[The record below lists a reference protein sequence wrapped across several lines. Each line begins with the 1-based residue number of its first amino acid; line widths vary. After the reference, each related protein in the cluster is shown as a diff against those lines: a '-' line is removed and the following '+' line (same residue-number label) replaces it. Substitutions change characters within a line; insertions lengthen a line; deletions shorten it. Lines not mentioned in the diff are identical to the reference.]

1 MLPLPPVP
9 QAHPARL
16 EKALRDG
23 GPRRRLRAR
32 RLRVL
37 GARRAEDH
45 RRRVREAYAAVMGEV
60 LARLIVELADLEV
73 RYAGD
78 PSSREDA
85 RREAFTRAAAMRART
100 FATARAH
107 LG

>member
-16 EKALRDG
+16 ERALREG

-37 GARRAEDH
+37 RARRVEDH
-45 RRRVREAYAAVMGEV
+45 RRRVHEAYAAVMGEA

-73 RYAGD
+73 RYAD
-78 PSSREDA
+78 DSATRAEA
-85 RREAFTRAAAMRART
+85 RREAFARVSALRAR
-100 FATARAH
+100 AHASARAH
-107 LG
+107 LA